1 MRAGV
6 QGVGRRAVDGVA
18 RLVFVG
24 DRGGRTGHQ
33 GSVGRAG
40 DAAPLARQDGCH
52 GRGGDQAVG
61 RGRDGG
67 VEGFAGRGR
76 AIGARERDIDG
87 GVGFF
92 SRPGS
97 ARHGVGGRLRRRVQ
111 GPFQGRAGLRGAG
124 PWRPRGPC
132 RFLHGRVRVP
142 QDARPVVGAG
152 PGPGRDR
159 PRPGDGRRAG
169 TGSRRRAPRWDARH
183 HQTGEGRGRRARPRR
198 SGGSRRGART
208 GRTWPA
214 SPACAWPTDASAARR
229 ARRRARPRARRPVVR
244 HRHGH
249 RGAPRAPEQAV
260 SWGRLAWR
268 RGRSRAPFRPWRAV
282 HRPRVRHRGRGI
294 RHASPPAGTAGDP
307 YRHGRERRRRVQD
320 PRLAARALPG
330 SEGPGIGDVP
340 VGLVAGTRSVRT
352 GPRTAGHRNG
362 PKPGIARTKR
372 CKPPHYKSGTKI
384 RPYHYD

>member
-142 QDARPVVGAG
+142 QDACPVVGAG

-294 RHASPPAGTAGDP
+294 RHASPG
-307 YRHGRERRRRVQD
+307 RHGRRPV
-320 PRLAARALPG
+320 PPWPG
-330 SEGPGIGDVP
+330 APT
-340 VGLVAGTRSVRT
+340 ART
-352 GPRTAGHRNG
+352 GPSSGGTSPSGIRGTRNRRRSGGSRGGDPKRPHRPPDCRT
-362 PKPGIARTKR
+362 PERTETGY
-372 CKPPHYKSGTKI
+372 CANQAVQAAPL
-384 RPYHYD
+384 

>member
-249 RGAPRAPEQAV
+249 RG
-260 SWGRLAWR
+260 G
-268 RGRSRAPFRPWRAV
+268 RGRRNRRYHGAASHGGADGL
-282 HRPRVRHRGRGI
+282 VRRSGHGARCIGLVYATGVGE
-294 RHASPPAGTAGDP
+294 SGMPPPAGTAGDP

-340 VGLVAGTRSVRT
+340 VSLVAGTRSVRT